1 MRAYFKTLLHAYT
14 EGKSQT
20 HKPVDFCTPHI
31 YGVALCGHCPSEATR
46 QHITLV
52 NRAGPLPLAR
62 VSHTHTPQR

>member
-1 MRAYFKTLLHAYT
+1 MRAYFKTLLHAST

-52 NRAGPLPLAR
+52 N
-62 VSHTHTPQR
+62 